1 MSLKLICGNHSWVLA
16 IRIIHDKMSIALQSG
31 FPFHPIVLKLL
42 YLAFNS
48 VGLLCIRDGNV
59 KPRFKIKLYE
69 SIEAKWFMAKDTPG
83 ILHGLAG

>member
-1 MSLKLICGNHSWVLA
+1 MLADNVIKTHLRQSHWVLA

-48 VGLLCIRDGNV
+48 VGRC
-59 KPRFKIKLYE
+59 LYAME
-69 SIEAKWFMAKDTPG
+69 MQNHVLK
-83 ILHGLAG
+83 